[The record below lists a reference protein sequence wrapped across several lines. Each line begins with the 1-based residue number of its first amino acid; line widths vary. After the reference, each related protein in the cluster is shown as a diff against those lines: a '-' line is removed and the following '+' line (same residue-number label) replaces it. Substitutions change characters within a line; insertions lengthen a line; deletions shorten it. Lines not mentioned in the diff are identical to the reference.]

1 MHRCISNFPSQT
13 VEVLPSKLYQAK
25 TGKALVETSTILNW
39 NGEEP
44 MKIAVFVYEYPP
56 KIVGGLGT
64 YAAEITRKF
73 VLTDHDVTVFT
84 MNDDAGDLPTREIWR
99 GIEIHRPLHI
109 DISDSLPDVIAEDI
123 RKWGRGIHFF
133 GKLMVYNYLSAAKLV
148 NELIKKESL
157 KYDLVV
163 AHDWLSV
170 MGGVT
175 VKKESGLPL
184 AFHVHSTEQGRTMG
198 NGSSVVSNIELRGG
212 NMADLVVTVSYAMK
226 DELIQL
232 GFPRDKIK
240 VSYNGVDPQKYNPE
254 TIKKEDIRRIRTS
267 YGLKDEDFMILF
279 LGRLVGVKGV
289 DKLIMAMP
297 HILAKYPKAKLVI
310 VGVGDLQEYL
320 QNLVRMIKMD
330 EYVRFRFDFIPE
342 EERILHYAACDVAAF
357 PSLYEPFG
365 IVALEAMAMEK
376 PVVVGASGVSGMREI
391 VICCGDEQ
399 CGYHVDPNNPSDI
412 AWGILSALETPEK
425 RKWLG
430 KNGRKRVLSEFTW
443 SRIAEKTI
451 ELYESVVKR

>member
-1 MHRCISNFPSQT
+1 
-13 VEVLPSKLYQAK
+13 
-25 TGKALVETSTILNW
+25 
-39 NGEEP
+39 

-73 VLTDHDVTVFT
+73 VLMDHDVTVFT
-84 MNDDAGDLPTREIWR
+84 MNDDSGSLPTREIWR

-109 DISDSLPDVIAEDI
+109 DVSDSLPDVIAEDI
-123 RKWGRGIHFF
+123 KKWGRGIHLF
-133 GKLMVYNYLSAAKLV
+133 GKLMVYNYLSASKLI
-148 NELIKKESL
+148 NELIKKESM

-175 VKKESGLPL
+175 VKRESNLPL
-184 AFHVHSTEQGRTMG
+184 VFHVHSTEKGRTLG
-198 NGSSVVSNIELRGG
+198 NGSSVVSNIELRGATH
-212 NMADLVVTVSYAMK
+212 ADMIVTVSYAMK
-226 DELIQL
+226 DELMQL
-232 GFPRDKIK
+232 GFPRDKIR
-240 VSYNGVDPQKYNPE
+240 VSYNGVDPKKYDPASVSAE
-254 TIKKEDIRRIRTS
+254 QVRKIREF
-267 YGLKDEDFMILF
+267 YGLKDGDFMILF

-297 HILAKYPKAKLVI
+297 HILPKFPRARLVI

-320 QNLVRMIKMD
+320 VNLVRTMRL
-330 EYVRFRFDFIPE
+330 ENYVKFRFDFIPE
-342 EERILHYAACDVAAF
+342 KERILHYAACDIAAF

-365 IVALEAMAMEK
+365 IVALEAMSMEK
-376 PVVVGASGVSGMREI
+376 PVVVGAAGISGMREI
-391 VICCGDEQ
+391 VVCCSEEQ
-399 CGYHVDPNNPSDI
+399 CGYHIDPNNPSDI
-412 AWGILSALETPEK
+412 AWGIMNALESPER

-443 SRIAEKTI
+443 SKIAEKTAA
-451 ELYESVVKR
+451 LYEQLLKR

>member
-1 MHRCISNFPSQT
+1 
-13 VEVLPSKLYQAK
+13 
-25 TGKALVETSTILNW
+25 
-39 NGEEP
+39 

-73 VLTDHDVTVFT
+73 VLMDHDVTVFT
-84 MNDDAGDLPTREIWR
+84 MNDDSGSLPTREIWR

-123 RKWGRGIHFF
+123 KKWGRGIHLF

-148 NELIKKESL
+148 NELVKKEGV

-184 AFHVHSTEQGRTMG
+184 AFHVHSTEKGRTLG
-198 NGSSVVSNIELRGG
+198 NGSSVVSNIELRGATH
-212 NMADLVVTVSYAMK
+212 ADMIVTVSYAMK

-232 GFPRDKIK
+232 GFPRDKIH
-240 VSYNGVDPQKYNPE
+240 VSYNGVDPKKYDPASVSAE
-254 TIKKEDIRRIRTS
+254 QVRKIREH
-267 YGLKDEDFMILF
+267 YGLKDGNFMILF

-297 HILAKYPKAKLVI
+297 HILSKFPKTRLVI

-320 QNLVRMIKMD
+320 VNLVRTMRLD
-330 EYVRFRFDFIPE
+330 DYVKFRFDFLSE

-365 IVALEAMAMEK
+365 IVALEAMSMER
-376 PVVVGASGVSGMREI
+376 PVVVGAAGVSGMREI
-391 VICCGDEQ
+391 VVCCGEEQ

-412 AWGILSALETPEK
+412 AWGITSTLESPER

-430 KNGRKRVLSEFTW
+430 KNGRKRVLNEFTW
-443 SRIAEKTI
+443 SKIAEKTAN
-451 ELYESVVKR
+451 LYEQLLKR